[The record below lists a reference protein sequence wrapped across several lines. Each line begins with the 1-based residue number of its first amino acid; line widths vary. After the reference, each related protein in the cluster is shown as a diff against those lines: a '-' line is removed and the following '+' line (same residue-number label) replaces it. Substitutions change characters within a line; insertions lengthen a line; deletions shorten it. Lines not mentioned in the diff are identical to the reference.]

1 MRALV
6 VISHPDDE
14 AMFFTP
20 IIDYLTSHGHVV
32 EVLCLS
38 NGNDQG
44 LGDVRTLELHAALNK
59 TYGHNSVV
67 NVTVV
72 HHGDMQ
78 DGMGTKWPV
87 DLVKKA
93 IDVHAREKW
102 WRQEVDAVDVVV
114 SFDKYGVSGHI
125 NHVSTFQG
133 LQAACDGWTT
143 LKKQANLS
151 DSVLPMECWYLDSV
165 PVVRKYS
172 GPVDIVTTAVLAAF
186 TGSSSTI
193 AVPFTGLATAW
204 TSMMQHTSQLTWYR
218 YFSLVA
224 SRYSYINS
232 LHAVKV

>member
-1 MRALV
+1 MSWLFIAAVVAICIACTRQFQISEFEKHLRRLQTDDSGMRALV

-93 IDVHAREKW
+93 IDVHAREKCG
-102 WRQEVDAVDVVV
+102 A
-114 SFDKYGVSGHI
+114 
-125 NHVSTFQG
+125 
-133 LQAACDGWTT
+133 
-143 LKKQANLS
+143 
-151 DSVLPMECWYLDSV
+151 
-165 PVVRKYS
+165 RK
-172 GPVDIVTTAVLAAF
+172 
-186 TGSSSTI
+186 
-193 AVPFTGLATAW
+193 
-204 TSMMQHTSQLTWYR
+204 
-218 YFSLVA
+218 
-224 SRYSYINS
+224 
-232 LHAVKV
+232 